1 MFNADEVERLRTKI
15 GLVSQDT
22 NRLYLQLRGQSGTWS
37 GIPLGSSLQQAQ
49 VLINELTSEAEKL
62 EDLIRS
68 AVQGFQG
75 VQAENKREADQLSRQ
90 LGVLAGL
97 FGSAG
102 NREAFRPISIPTLAQ
117 KAVTSFIRTLSM
129 LSGRDELSS
138 DPAVQK
144 LRGII
149 QQSGLASIE
158 GLSAQVKLKEIY
170 EAREQIAKAQTA
182 YEVYQTFGNQAQ
194 MAAAHQQAEEARRKL
209 KSMGISAKQY
219 EAGKD
224 LTGYFRQAAIKACDY
239 DPSVIDKRVPL
250 PENEEYAFLLRMAME
265 PGIQGEWAK
274 QQLALVKPEATL
286 GPVDRYN
293 SVSEADIL
301 NRNDPEAIGR
311 LKETYW
317 FTLAPEE
324 QDRRYEEL
332 KAYYEKQEKEA
343 ADKNRLT
350 GSGVG
355 NQTLA
360 NILVGGSNMIV
371 NAIDTASFGI
381 ARTVTDWITGPK
393 PEDYVSPLDEPY
405 GKTAGQV
412 AGGLISIGLP
422 WKYLGSGMQATGAV
436 GKFSPTLYKSMVSG
450 AISGTVG
457 EAFDAVNDY
466 RDDGKQ
472 SLGERLI
479 SVGVNTLV
487 AGAGDVL
494 ITTASKGLAGI
505 KKIVNGSIPEV
516 KVKEVEGTGKAKT
529 EIDGAAKELE
539 DVRVVGTRQAPKRFG
554 EPPIEPKLKIDVAT
568 ENKAEMIR
576 ANGLDNIEEFAKNTG
591 LSFEEAK
598 NLKSHMFLNE
608 YELCHYDQKG
618 LYYYKSRLTPD
629 SEVVYAF
636 TKAQTGELTPQG
648 KGWFKQLAAHE
659 LAEKKLMES
668 GLSYRHPDSWEGM
681 KFSNDP
687 PGAHDLAPKQPD
699 FGSFPGYEENV
710 AKFYNLRW
718 SELYD

>member
-1 MFNADEVERLRTKI
+1 MFNVDEVERLRTKI
-15 GLVSQDT
+15 GMISQDT
-22 NRLYLQLRGQSGTWS
+22 NRLYLQFKGKASDWN
-37 GIPLGSSLQQAQ
+37 GIPLGSNLHQAQ
-49 VLINELTSEAEKL
+49 VLINELTSGAEKL

-68 AVQGFQG
+68 AVQGVQG
-75 VQAENKREADQLSRQ
+75 VQAENKRQADQLSQQ

-97 FGSAG
+97 FGSTG
-102 NREAFRPISIPTLAQ
+102 NRGSFGPLAIPALAQ
-117 KAVTSFIRTLSM
+117 KAVTSFIHTVSILN
-129 LSGRDELSS
+129 GRDELSS
-138 DPAVQK
+138 NPAVQK
-144 LRGII
+144 LREIVK
-149 QQSGLASIE
+149 QSGLASIE

-209 KSMGISAKQY
+209 ESMGISAMQY

-239 DPSVIDKRVPL
+239 DPSVKDKRVPL
-250 PENEEYAFLLRMAME
+250 PEKEEYAFLLRMAME

-286 GPVDRYN
+286 GPVDPYN

-360 NILVGGSNMIV
+360 NMLVGGSNMIV

-381 ARTVTDWITGPK
+381 ARTVTDWIAGPK
-393 PEDYVSPLDEPY
+393 PEGYVSPLDDPY
-405 GKTAGQV
+405 GKQAGQV
-412 AGGLISIGLP
+412 AGGFISIGLP
-422 WKYLGSGMQATGAV
+422 WKYLGNAVKATGLV
-436 GKFSPTLYKSMVSG
+436 GKFSPTVYKSMVSG
-450 AISGTVG
+450 AISGTIG

-479 SVGVNTLV
+479 SVGINTV
-487 AGAGDVL
+487 IAGAGDVF
-494 ITTASKGLAGI
+494 ITSVSKGLAGV
-505 KKIVNGSIPEV
+505 KKIVSGSIEEV
-516 KVKEVEGTGKAKT
+516 RVKEVEGTAKAKA
-529 EIDGAAKELE
+529 EMEGKAKELE
-539 DVRVVGTRQAPKRFG
+539 GGAVEGTGNGGRIFSSVDDLSDIAKSKITTSQRATLNQQERTYSHLTEMDLKGAQRDLVGDPVPKPGGDYYDHAQEVSDAYR
-554 EPPIEPKLKIDVAT
+554 
-568 ENKAEMIR
+568 
-576 ANGLDNIEEFAKNTG
+576 GLVD
-591 LSFEEAK
+591 
-598 NLKSHMFLNE
+598 LN
-608 YELCHYDQKG
+608 
-618 LYYYKSRLTPD
+618 R
-629 SEVVYAF
+629 
-636 TKAQTGELTPQG
+636 
-648 KGWFKQLAAHE
+648 
-659 LAEKKLMES
+659 
-668 GLSYRHPDSWEGM
+668 SWEGM
-681 KFSNDP
+681 LKNPNLDNELRQLYTSKLNEVNATMKKIEDMFAPNGGVYP
-687 PGAHDLAPKQPD
+687 PK
-699 FGSFPGYEENV
+699 
-710 AKFYNLRW
+710 
-718 SELYD
+718 

>member
-1 MFNADEVERLRTKI
+1 V
-15 GLVSQDT
+15 
-22 NRLYLQLRGQSGTWS
+22 RG
-37 GIPLGSSLQQAQ
+37 
-49 VLINELTSEAEKL
+49 V
-62 EDLIRS
+62 
-68 AVQGFQG
+68 QG
-75 VQAENKREADQLSRQ
+75 VQAENKRQADQLSRQ

-97 FGSAG
+97 FGIAG
-102 NREAFRPISIPTLAQ
+102 SGDPFRPVSIPTLAQ
-117 KAVTSFIRTLSM
+117 KAVTSFIRTLSI
-129 LSGRDELSS
+129 LSGRDELSR

-209 KSMGISAKQY
+209 ESMGISAKQY

-239 DPSVIDKRVPL
+239 DPSVIDKSVPL
-250 PENEEYAFLLRMAME
+250 PEKEEYAFLLRMAME

-286 GPVDRYN
+286 GPVDPYN

-317 FTLAPEE
+317 YTLPPEE

-381 ARTVTDWITGPK
+381 ARTVTDWIAGPK
-393 PEDYVSPLDEPY
+393 PEGYVSPLDDPY
-405 GKTAGQV
+405 GKKAGQV

-422 WKYLGSGMQATGAV
+422 WKYLGSGMQATGRV

-457 EAFDAVNDY
+457 EAFDAINDY

-472 SLGERLI
+472 SLGERII
-479 SVGVNTLV
+479 SVGVNTVV
-487 AGAGDVL
+487 AGAGDVI
-494 ITTASKGLAGI
+494 ITSLSKGLAGV
-505 KKIVNGSIPEV
+505 KKIVNGSIPEA
-516 KVKEVEGTGKAKT
+516 KVKEVEATGKAKA
-529 EIDGAAKELE
+529 DVDAAAKELE
-539 DVRVVGTRQAPKRFG
+539 DVRVGGTGNDAKIPRTGAEWDEYFRSKYGDENVTWVTKNKFEYVNGFDDHMINAQGLVRKGNKGVVGGHNLENFEKILTDQGWKLDDVIVSRTPHSTVPGVYEIEYRLPALDRELKVVPGQYKNIPQPKTVYDSNVISNEQMLVWG
-554 EPPIEPKLKIDVAT
+554 KEA
-568 ENKAEMIR
+568 M
-576 ANGLDNIEEFAKNTG
+576 ANGVINGRLVTGYSSNGLRFTGYLDDSGNITNFHP
-591 LSFEEAK
+591 SFE
-598 NLKSHMFLNE
+598 
-608 YELCHYDQKG
+608 
-618 LYYYKSRLTPD
+618 
-629 SEVVYAF
+629 
-636 TKAQTGELTPQG
+636 G
-648 KGWFKQLAAHE
+648 K
-659 LAEKKLMES
+659 
-668 GLSYRHPDSWEGM
+668 
-681 KFSNDP
+681 
-687 PGAHDLAPKQPD
+687 
-699 FGSFPGYEENV
+699 
-710 AKFYNLRW
+710 
-718 SELYD
+718 